1 MEWEWYRY
9 LTRCSCR
16 WYREHITGE
25 HVYVVGILWLDGVE
39 MFMPEVTEHRS
50 DGVHDGGYSYSSSDG
65 VDGVGVLVAGD
76 VFVPRATRHQMV

>member
-1 MEWEWYRY
+1 
-9 LTRCSCR
+9 
-16 WYREHITGE
+16 
-25 HVYVVGILWLDGVE
+25 